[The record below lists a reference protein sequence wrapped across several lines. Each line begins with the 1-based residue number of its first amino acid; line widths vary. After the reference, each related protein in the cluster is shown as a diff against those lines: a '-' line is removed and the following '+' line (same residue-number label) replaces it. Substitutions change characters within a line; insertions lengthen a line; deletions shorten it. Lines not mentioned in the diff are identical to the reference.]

1 MYIFYCVF
9 MSTVMSLIYEFSGLN
24 GIKPA
29 NVFLSFLLFLF
40 INMTITS
47 PNVRYKRRIVIF
59 YFIITILAIC
69 NAAKVRFQLAEI
81 SFFDVKLAKAAGDI
95 AGLFLD
101 KIPYTQIAIILVTF
115 IVIFIFSLKYTL
127 IFDNYK
133 FSKEIYQ
140 QYEIEERWAQVDG
153 IFSPI
158 FVRIIPFLLLISF
171 FIFTSAISKFMSTSS
186 FGNLL
191 ISGKSMA
198 ENYYLETFV
207 DKKDVIAGLIRKIK
221 KDELSKVDAND
232 PLLKGYPFNKQTNM
246 DVVVIQS
253 ETFFDI
259 LKYQDKLEKNGLVI
273 HDDTITQY
281 FRQYQ
286 NEGISGQ
293 LYVPTVG
300 GGTVNTE
307 YEVLTGYG
315 AKYFSKGS
323 IVFTSVLKDATNS
336 LPAYMKKYVGN
347 MKTMAIHNHNADYW
361 DRDRVYPLLDIDEFV
376 DITQFTPEEQA
387 DLVGAWM
394 SDKTIFD
401 MTIRLLEK
409 NPSTNNFILP
419 VTVQNHG
426 PFLGVKGSPI
436 EVDNVTQKDGWEI
449 RNYVANIKYSD
460 EQLKIFMD
468 YINSRTKPTMIV
480 FYGDHKPDPNYD
492 MFKNSPYYNEN
503 ERINVFSTDYFVWF
517 NNAVQ
522 DPKLLALKGTKENIS
537 SASLNR
543 YIQMLLG
550 DDSPVSMYIYN
561 YEKNPENYYNKN
573 VISGVEDSLYRQ
585 ISTRF
590 INNLIDYA
598 KLENTENK

>member
-1 MYIFYCVF
+1 

-101 KIPYTQIAIILVTF
+101 KIPYTQIAMILVTF

-590 INNLIDYA
+590 INNLIDYT

>member
-1 MYIFYCVF
+1 
-9 MSTVMSLIYEFSGLN
+9 
-24 GIKPA
+24 
-29 NVFLSFLLFLF
+29 
-40 INMTITS
+40 
-47 PNVRYKRRIVIF
+47 
-59 YFIITILAIC
+59 
-69 NAAKVRFQLAEI
+69 
-81 SFFDVKLAKAAGDI
+81 
-95 AGLFLD
+95 
-101 KIPYTQIAIILVTF
+101 
-115 IVIFIFSLKYTL
+115 
-127 IFDNYK
+127 
-133 FSKEIYQ
+133 
-140 QYEIEERWAQVDG
+140 
-153 IFSPI
+153 
-158 FVRIIPFLLLISF
+158 
-171 FIFTSAISKFMSTSS
+171 
-186 FGNLL
+186 
-191 ISGKSMA
+191 MA

-426 PFLGVKGSPI
+426 PFLGVKGNPI

-590 INNLIDYA
+590 INNLIDYT

>member
-81 SFFDVKLAKAAGDI
+81 SFFDVKLAKAAGDS

-246 DVVVIQS
+246 DVIVIQS

-401 MTIRLLEK
+401 MTIRSLEK

-426 PFLGVKGSPI
+426 PFLGVKGNPI

-550 DDSPVSMYIYN
+550 DDPPVSMYIYN

-590 INNLIDYA
+590 INNLIDYT

>member
-246 DVVVIQS
+246 DVIVIQS

-426 PFLGVKGSPI
+426 PFLGVKGNPI

>member
-9 MSTVMSLIYEFSGLN
+9 MSFVMSLIYEFSGLN

-29 NVFLSFLLFLF
+29 NVFLSFLLFML
-40 INMTITS
+40 INLIITN
-47 PNVRYKRRIVIF
+47 PNVRYKRRITIF
-59 YFIITILAIC
+59 YFIVTVLAIC

-101 KIPYTQIAIILVTF
+101 KIPYTQIGIILVTF
-115 IVIFIFSLKYTL
+115 IVVFIFSMKYTL

-133 FSKEIYQ
+133 FSKETYEQ
-140 QYEIEERWAQVDG
+140 CEIEERWEQVDG
-153 IFSPI
+153 FFSPI
-158 FVRIIPFLLLISF
+158 FVRIIALLFLIAF
-171 FIFTSAISKFMSTSS
+171 FIFTASISKVMSTSS

-198 ENYYLETFV
+198 ENYYLEKFV
-207 DKKDVIAGLIRKIK
+207 DKKDAAALLIKKIK
-221 KDELSKVDAND
+221 KDELSKVDVND
-232 PLLKGYPFNKQTNM
+232 PLLKGYPYNKQTNM
-246 DVVVIQS
+246 DVIVIQS

-259 LKYQDKLEKNGLVI
+259 AKYQDKLEKNGIVI
-273 HDDTITQY
+273 HDDTITKY

-286 NEGISGQ
+286 DEGISGQ

-323 IVFTSVLKDATNS
+323 IVFTSVLKEATNS
-336 LPAYMKKYVGN
+336 LASYMKKYVGN
-347 MKTMAIHNHNADYW
+347 MKTIGIHNHNADYW

-376 DITQFTPEEQA
+376 DITKFTPEEQA

-401 MTIRLLEK
+401 MTIRLLEQ
-409 NPSTNNFILP
+409 NQYTNNFILP

-492 MFKNSPYYNEN
+492 MFKNSPYYTEN
-503 ERINVFSTDYFVWF
+503 DRINVFSTDYFIWF

-522 DPKLLALKGTKENIS
+522 DPKLIALKGTKENIS

-550 DDSPVSMYIYN
+550 DESPVSMYIYN
-561 YEKNPENYYNKN
+561 YAKNPENYYNKN

-590 INNLIDYA
+590 INNMIDYT
-598 KLENTENK
+598 KLENK

>member
-1 MYIFYCVF
+1 
-9 MSTVMSLIYEFSGLN
+9 MSTVLSLIYEFSGLN

-115 IVIFIFSLKYTL
+115 IIIFIFSLKYTL

-590 INNLIDYA
+590 INNLIDYT

>member
-9 MSTVMSLIYEFSGLN
+9 MSFVMSLIYEFSGLN

-29 NVFLSFLLFLF
+29 NVFLSFLLFML
-40 INMTITS
+40 INLIITN
-47 PNVRYKRRIVIF
+47 PNVRYKRRITIF
-59 YFIITILAIC
+59 YFIVTVLAIC

-101 KIPYTQIAIILVTF
+101 KIPYTQIGIILVTF
-115 IVIFIFSLKYTL
+115 IVVFIFSMKYTL

-133 FSKEIYQ
+133 FSKETYE
-140 QYEIEERWAQVDG
+140 QYEIEERWEQVDG
-153 IFSPI
+153 FFSPI
-158 FVRIIPFLLLISF
+158 FVRIIALLFLIAF
-171 FIFTSAISKFMSTSS
+171 FIFTASISKVMSTSS

-198 ENYYLETFV
+198 ENYYLEKFV
-207 DKKDVIAGLIRKIK
+207 DKKDAAALLIRKIK
-221 KDELSKVDAND
+221 KDELSKVDVND
-232 PLLKGYPFNKQTNM
+232 PLLKGYPYNKQTNM
-246 DVVVIQS
+246 DVIVIQS

-259 LKYQDKLEKNGLVI
+259 AKYQDKLEKNGIVI
-273 HDDTITQY
+273 HDDTITKY

-286 NEGISGQ
+286 DEGISGQ

-323 IVFTSVLKDATNS
+323 IVFTSVLKEATNS
-336 LPAYMKKYVGN
+336 LASYMKKYVGN
-347 MKTMAIHNHNADYW
+347 MKTIGIHNHNADYW

-376 DITQFTPEEQA
+376 DITKFTPEEQA

-401 MTIRLLEK
+401 MTIRLLEQ
-409 NPSTNNFILP
+409 NQYTNNFILP

-492 MFKNSPYYNEN
+492 MFKNSPYYTEN
-503 ERINVFSTDYFVWF
+503 DRINVFSTYYFIWF

-522 DPKLLALKGTKENIS
+522 DPKLIALKGTKENIS

-550 DDSPVSMYIYN
+550 DESPVSMYIYN
-561 YEKNPENYYNKN
+561 YAKNPENYYNKN

-590 INNLIDYA
+590 INNMIDYT
-598 KLENTENK
+598 KLEN

>member
-1 MYIFYCVF
+1 
-9 MSTVMSLIYEFSGLN
+9 MSLIYEFSGLN

-158 FVRIIPFLLLISF
+158 FVRIIPFLILISF

-246 DVVVIQS
+246 DVIVIQS

-590 INNLIDYA
+590 INNLIDYT

>member
-590 INNLIDYA
+590 INNLIDYT

>member
-198 ENYYLETFV
+198 ENYYLQTFV

-426 PFLGVKGSPI
+426 PFLGVKGNPI

-590 INNLIDYA
+590 INNLIDYT

>member
-1 MYIFYCVF
+1 M
-9 MSTVMSLIYEFSGLN
+9 
-24 GIKPA
+24 
-29 NVFLSFLLFLF
+29 
-40 INMTITS
+40 
-47 PNVRYKRRIVIF
+47 
-59 YFIITILAIC
+59 
-69 NAAKVRFQLAEI
+69 
-81 SFFDVKLAKAAGDI
+81 
-95 AGLFLD
+95 
-101 KIPYTQIAIILVTF
+101 
-115 IVIFIFSLKYTL
+115 KYTL

-133 FSKEIYQ
+133 FSKETYEQ
-140 QYEIEERWAQVDG
+140 CEIEERWEQVDG
-153 IFSPI
+153 FFSPI
-158 FVRIIPFLLLISF
+158 FVRIIALLFLIAF
-171 FIFTSAISKFMSTSS
+171 FIFTASISKVMSTSS

-191 ISGKSMA
+191 ISGKSM
-198 ENYYLETFV
+198 LEKFV
-207 DKKDVIAGLIRKIK
+207 DKKDAAALLIKKIK
-221 KDELSKVDAND
+221 KDELSKVDVND
-232 PLLKGYPFNKQTNM
+232 PLLKGYPYNKQTNM
-246 DVVVIQS
+246 DVIVIQS

-259 LKYQDKLEKNGLVI
+259 AKYQDKLEKNGIVI
-273 HDDTITQY
+273 HDDTITKY

-286 NEGISGQ
+286 DEGISGQ

-323 IVFTSVLKDATNS
+323 IVFTSVLKEATNS
-336 LPAYMKKYVGN
+336 LASYMKKYVGN
-347 MKTMAIHNHNADYW
+347 MKTIGIHNHNADYW

-376 DITQFTPEEQA
+376 DITKFTPEEQA

-401 MTIRLLEK
+401 MTIRLLEQ
-409 NPSTNNFILP
+409 NQYTNNFILP

-492 MFKNSPYYNEN
+492 IFKNSPYYTEN
-503 ERINVFSTDYFVWF
+503 DRINVFSTDYFIWF

-522 DPKLLALKGTKENIS
+522 DPKLIALKGTKENIS

-550 DDSPVSMYIYN
+550 DESPVSMYIYN
-561 YEKNPENYYNKN
+561 YAKNPENYYNKN

-590 INNLIDYA
+590 INNMIDYT
-598 KLENTENK
+598 KLENK

>member
-9 MSTVMSLIYEFSGLN
+9 MSFVMSLIYEFSGLN

-29 NVFLSFLLFLF
+29 NVFLSFLLFML
-40 INMTITS
+40 INLIITN
-47 PNVRYKRRIVIF
+47 PNVRYKRRITIF
-59 YFIITILAIC
+59 YFIVTVLAIC

-101 KIPYTQIAIILVTF
+101 KIPYTQIGIILVTF
-115 IVIFIFSLKYTL
+115 IVVFIFSMKYTL

-133 FSKEIYQ
+133 FSKEIYEQ
-140 QYEIEERWAQVDG
+140 CEIEERWEQVDG
-153 IFSPI
+153 FFSPI
-158 FVRIIPFLLLISF
+158 FVRIIALLFLIAF
-171 FIFTSAISKFMSTSS
+171 FIFTASISKVMSTSS

-198 ENYYLETFV
+198 ENYYLEKFV
-207 DKKDVIAGLIRKIK
+207 DKKDAAALLIKKIK
-221 KDELSKVDAND
+221 KDELSKVDVND
-232 PLLKGYPFNKQTNM
+232 PLLKGYPYNKQTNM
-246 DVVVIQS
+246 DVIVIQS

-259 LKYQDKLEKNGLVI
+259 AKYQDKLEKNGIVI
-273 HDDTITQY
+273 HDDTITKY

-286 NEGISGQ
+286 DEGISGQ

-323 IVFTSVLKDATNS
+323 IVFTSVLKEATNS
-336 LPAYMKKYVGN
+336 LASYMKKYVGN
-347 MKTMAIHNHNADYW
+347 MKTIGIHNHNADYW

-376 DITQFTPEEQA
+376 DITKFTPEEQA

-401 MTIRLLEK
+401 MTIRLLEQ
-409 NPSTNNFILP
+409 NQYTNNFILP

-492 MFKNSPYYNEN
+492 IFKNSPYYTEN
-503 ERINVFSTDYFVWF
+503 DRINVFSTDYFIWF

-522 DPKLLALKGTKENIS
+522 DPKLIALKGTKENIS

-550 DDSPVSMYIYN
+550 DESPVSMYIYN
-561 YEKNPENYYNKN
+561 YAKNPENYYNKN

-590 INNLIDYA
+590 INNMIDYT
-598 KLENTENK
+598 KLENK

>member
-9 MSTVMSLIYEFSGLN
+9 MSFVMSLIYEFSGLN

-29 NVFLSFLLFLF
+29 NVFLSFLLFML
-40 INMTITS
+40 INLTITN
-47 PNVRYKRRIVIF
+47 PNVRYKRRITIF
-59 YFIITILAIC
+59 YFIVTVLAIC

-101 KIPYTQIAIILVTF
+101 KIPYTQIGIILVTF
-115 IVIFIFSLKYTL
+115 IVVFIFSMKYTL

-133 FSKEIYQ
+133 FSKETYQ
-140 QYEIEERWAQVDG
+140 QYEIEERWEQVDG
-153 IFSPI
+153 FFSPI
-158 FVRIIPFLLLISF
+158 FVRIIALLFLIAF
-171 FIFTSAISKFMSTSS
+171 FIFTASISKVMSTSS

-198 ENYYLETFV
+198 ENYYLEKFV
-207 DKKDVIAGLIRKIK
+207 DKKDAAALLIRKIK
-221 KDELSKVDAND
+221 KDELSKVDVND
-232 PLLKGYPFNKQTNM
+232 PLLKGYPYNKQTNM
-246 DVVVIQS
+246 DVIVIQS

-259 LKYQDKLEKNGLVI
+259 AKYQDKLEKNGIVI
-273 HDDTITQY
+273 HDDTITKY

-286 NEGISGQ
+286 DEGISGQ

-323 IVFTSVLKDATNS
+323 IVFTSVLKEATNS
-336 LPAYMKKYVGN
+336 LASYMKKYVGN
-347 MKTMAIHNHNADYW
+347 MKTIGIHNHNADYW

-376 DITQFTPEEQA
+376 DITKFTPEEQA

-401 MTIRLLEK
+401 MTIRLLEQ
-409 NPSTNNFILP
+409 NQYTNNFILP

-492 MFKNSPYYNEN
+492 IFKNSPYYTEN
-503 ERINVFSTDYFVWF
+503 DRINVFSTDYFIWF

-522 DPKLLALKGTKENIS
+522 DPKLIALKGTKENIS

-550 DDSPVSMYIYN
+550 DESPVSMYIYN
-561 YEKNPENYYNKN
+561 YAKNPENYYNKN

-590 INNLIDYA
+590 INNMIDYT
-598 KLENTENK
+598 KLENK

>member
-115 IVIFIFSLKYTL
+115 IAIFIFSLKYTL

-590 INNLIDYA
+590 INNLIDYT

>member
-401 MTIRLLEK
+401 MTIRFLEK

-590 INNLIDYA
+590 INNLIDYT

>member
-9 MSTVMSLIYEFSGLN
+9 MSFVMSLIYEFSGLN

-29 NVFLSFLLFLF
+29 NVFLSFLLFML
-40 INMTITS
+40 INLIITN
-47 PNVRYKRRIVIF
+47 PNLRYKRRITIF
-59 YFIITILAIC
+59 YFIVTVLAIC

-101 KIPYTQIAIILVTF
+101 KIPYTQIGIILVTF
-115 IVIFIFSLKYTL
+115 IVVFIFSMKYTL

-133 FSKEIYQ
+133 FSKETYEQ
-140 QYEIEERWAQVDG
+140 CEIEERWEQVDG
-153 IFSPI
+153 FFSPI
-158 FVRIIPFLLLISF
+158 FVRIIALLFLIAF
-171 FIFTSAISKFMSTSS
+171 FIFTASISKVMSTSS

-198 ENYYLETFV
+198 ENYYLEKFV
-207 DKKDVIAGLIRKIK
+207 DKKDAAALLIKKIK
-221 KDELSKVDAND
+221 KDELSKVDVND
-232 PLLKGYPFNKQTNM
+232 PLLKGYPYNKQTNM
-246 DVVVIQS
+246 DVIVIQS

-259 LKYQDKLEKNGLVI
+259 AKYQDKLEKNGIVI
-273 HDDTITQY
+273 HDDTITKY

-286 NEGISGQ
+286 DEGISGQ

-323 IVFTSVLKDATNS
+323 IVFTSVLKEATNS
-336 LPAYMKKYVGN
+336 LASYMKKYVGN
-347 MKTMAIHNHNADYW
+347 MKTIGIHNHNADYW

-376 DITQFTPEEQA
+376 DITKFTPEEQA

-401 MTIRLLEK
+401 MTIRLLEQ
-409 NPSTNNFILP
+409 NQYTNNFILP

-492 MFKNSPYYNEN
+492 IFKNSPYYTEN
-503 ERINVFSTDYFVWF
+503 DRINVFSTDYFIWF

-522 DPKLLALKGTKENIS
+522 DPKLIALKGTKENIS

-550 DDSPVSMYIYN
+550 DESPVSMYIYN
-561 YEKNPENYYNKN
+561 YAKNPENYYNKN

-590 INNLIDYA
+590 INNMIDYT
-598 KLENTENK
+598 KLENK

>member
-1 MYIFYCVF
+1 M
-9 MSTVMSLIYEFSGLN
+9 
-24 GIKPA
+24 
-29 NVFLSFLLFLF
+29 
-40 INMTITS
+40 
-47 PNVRYKRRIVIF
+47 
-59 YFIITILAIC
+59 
-69 NAAKVRFQLAEI
+69 
-81 SFFDVKLAKAAGDI
+81 
-95 AGLFLD
+95 
-101 KIPYTQIAIILVTF
+101 
-115 IVIFIFSLKYTL
+115 KYTL

-590 INNLIDYA
+590 INNLIDYT

>member
-246 DVVVIQS
+246 DVIVIQS

-590 INNLIDYA
+590 INNLIDYT

>member
-9 MSTVMSLIYEFSGLN
+9 MSFVMSLIYEFSGLN

-29 NVFLSFLLFLF
+29 NVFLSFLLFML
-40 INMTITS
+40 INLIITN
-47 PNVRYKRRIVIF
+47 PNVRYKRRITIF
-59 YFIITILAIC
+59 YFIVTVLAIC

-101 KIPYTQIAIILVTF
+101 KIPYTQIGIILVTF
-115 IVIFIFSLKYTL
+115 IVVFIFSMKYTL

-133 FSKEIYQ
+133 FSKETYEQ
-140 QYEIEERWAQVDG
+140 CEIEERWEQVDG
-153 IFSPI
+153 FFSPI
-158 FVRIIPFLLLISF
+158 FVRIIALLFLIAF
-171 FIFTSAISKFMSTSS
+171 FIFTASISKVMSTSS

-198 ENYYLETFV
+198 ENYYLEKFV
-207 DKKDVIAGLIRKIK
+207 DKKDAAALLIKKIK
-221 KDELSKVDAND
+221 KDELSKVDVND
-232 PLLKGYPFNKQTNM
+232 PLLKGYPYNKQTNM
-246 DVVVIQS
+246 DVIVIQS

-259 LKYQDKLEKNGLVI
+259 AKYQDKLEKNGIVI
-273 HDDTITQY
+273 HDDTITKY

-286 NEGISGQ
+286 DEGISGQ

-323 IVFTSVLKDATNS
+323 IVFTSVLKEATNS
-336 LPAYMKKYVGN
+336 LASYMKKYVGN
-347 MKTMAIHNHNADYW
+347 MKTIGIHNHNADYW

-376 DITQFTPEEQA
+376 DITKFTPEEQA

-401 MTIRLLEK
+401 MTIRLLEQ
-409 NPSTNNFILP
+409 NQYTNNFILP

-492 MFKNSPYYNEN
+492 IFKNSPYYTEN
-503 ERINVFSTDYFVWF
+503 DRINVFSTDYFIWF

-522 DPKLLALKGTKENIS
+522 DPKLIALKGTKENIS

-550 DDSPVSMYIYN
+550 DESPVSMYIYN
-561 YEKNPENYYNKN
+561 Y
-573 VISGVEDSLYRQ
+573 
-585 ISTRF
+585 
-590 INNLIDYA
+590 A
-598 KLENTENK
+598 KKCDKRC

>member
-426 PFLGVKGSPI
+426 PFLGVKGNPI

-590 INNLIDYA
+590 INNLIDYT

>member
-9 MSTVMSLIYEFSGLN
+9 MSFVMSLIYEFSGLN

-29 NVFLSFLLFLF
+29 NVFLSFLLFML
-40 INMTITS
+40 INLIITN
-47 PNVRYKRRIVIF
+47 PNVRYKRRITIF
-59 YFIITILAIC
+59 YFIVTVLAIC

-101 KIPYTQIAIILVTF
+101 KIPYTQIGIIIVTF
-115 IVIFIFSLKYTL
+115 IVVFIFSMKYTL

-133 FSKEIYQ
+133 FSKETYEQ
-140 QYEIEERWAQVDG
+140 CEIEERWEQVDG
-153 IFSPI
+153 FFSPI
-158 FVRIIPFLLLISF
+158 FVRIIALLFLIAF
-171 FIFTSAISKFMSTSS
+171 FIFTASISKVMSTSS

-198 ENYYLETFV
+198 ENYYLEKFV
-207 DKKDVIAGLIRKIK
+207 DKKDAAALLIRKIK
-221 KDELSKVDAND
+221 KDELSKVDVND
-232 PLLKGYPFNKQTNM
+232 PLLKGYPYNKQTNM
-246 DVVVIQS
+246 DVIVIQS

-259 LKYQDKLEKNGLVI
+259 AKYQDKLEKNGIVI
-273 HDDTITQY
+273 HDDTITKY

-286 NEGISGQ
+286 DEGISGQ

-323 IVFTSVLKDATNS
+323 IVFTSVLKEATNS
-336 LPAYMKKYVGN
+336 LASYMKKYVGN
-347 MKTMAIHNHNADYW
+347 MKTIGIHNHNADYW

-376 DITQFTPEEQA
+376 DITKFTPEEQA

-401 MTIRLLEK
+401 MTIRLLEQ
-409 NPSTNNFILP
+409 NQYTNNFILP

-492 MFKNSPYYNEN
+492 IFKNSPYYTEN
-503 ERINVFSTDYFVWF
+503 DRINVFSTDYFIWF

-522 DPKLLALKGTKENIS
+522 DPKLIALKGTKENIS

-550 DDSPVSMYIYN
+550 DESPVSMYIYN
-561 YEKNPENYYNKN
+561 YAKNPENYYNKN

-590 INNLIDYA
+590 INNMIDYT
-598 KLENTENK
+598 KLENK

>member
-9 MSTVMSLIYEFSGLN
+9 MSFVMSLIYEFSGLN

-29 NVFLSFLLFLF
+29 NVFLSFLLFML
-40 INMTITS
+40 INLIITN
-47 PNVRYKRRIVIF
+47 PNVRYKRRITIF
-59 YFIITILAIC
+59 YFIVTVLAIC

-101 KIPYTQIAIILVTF
+101 KIPYTQIGIILVTF
-115 IVIFIFSLKYTL
+115 IVVFIFSMKYTL

-133 FSKEIYQ
+133 FSKETYEQ
-140 QYEIEERWAQVDG
+140 CEIEERWEQVDG
-153 IFSPI
+153 FFSPI
-158 FVRIIPFLLLISF
+158 FVRIIALLFLIAF
-171 FIFTSAISKFMSTSS
+171 FIFTASISKVMSTSS

-198 ENYYLETFV
+198 ENYYLEKFV
-207 DKKDVIAGLIRKIK
+207 DKKDAAALLIKKIK
-221 KDELSKVDAND
+221 KDELSKVDVND
-232 PLLKGYPFNKQTNM
+232 PLLKGYPYNKQTNM
-246 DVVVIQS
+246 DVIVIQS

-259 LKYQDKLEKNGLVI
+259 AKYQDKLEKNGIVI
-273 HDDTITQY
+273 HDDTITKY

-286 NEGISGQ
+286 DEGISGQ

-323 IVFTSVLKDATNS
+323 IVFTSVLKEATNS
-336 LPAYMKKYVGN
+336 LASYMKKYVGN
-347 MKTMAIHNHNADYW
+347 MKTIGIHNHNADYW

-376 DITQFTPEEQA
+376 DITKFTPEEQA

-401 MTIRLLEK
+401 MTIRLLEQ
-409 NPSTNNFILP
+409 NQYTNNFILP

-492 MFKNSPYYNEN
+492 IFKNSPYYTEN
-503 ERINVFSTDYFVWF
+503 DRINVFSTDYFIWF

-522 DPKLLALKGTKENIS
+522 DPKLIALKGTKENIS

-550 DDSPVSMYIYN
+550 DESPVSMYIYN
-561 YEKNPENYYNKN
+561 YAKNPENYFNKN

-590 INNLIDYA
+590 INNMIDYT
-598 KLENTENK
+598 KLENK

>member
-9 MSTVMSLIYEFSGLN
+9 MSFVMSLIYEFSGLN

-29 NVFLSFLLFLF
+29 NVFLSFLLFML
-40 INMTITS
+40 INLTITN
-47 PNVRYKRRIVIF
+47 PNVRYKRRITIF
-59 YFIITILAIC
+59 YFIVTVLAIC

-101 KIPYTQIAIILVTF
+101 KIPYTQIGIILVTF
-115 IVIFIFSLKYTL
+115 IVVFIFSMKYTL

-133 FSKEIYQ
+133 FSKETYQ
-140 QYEIEERWAQVDG
+140 QNEIEERWEQVDG
-153 IFSPI
+153 FFSPI
-158 FVRIIPFLLLISF
+158 FVRIIALLFLIAF
-171 FIFTSAISKFMSTSS
+171 FIFTASISKVMSTSS

-198 ENYYLETFV
+198 ENYYLEKFV
-207 DKKDVIAGLIRKIK
+207 DKKDAAALLIKKIK
-221 KDELSKVDAND
+221 KDELSKVDVND
-232 PLLKGYPFNKQTNM
+232 PLLKGYPYNKQTNM
-246 DVVVIQS
+246 DVIVIQS

-259 LKYQDKLEKNGLVI
+259 AKYQDKLEKNGIVI
-273 HDDTITQY
+273 HDDTITKY

-286 NEGISGQ
+286 DEGISGQ

-323 IVFTSVLKDATNS
+323 IVFTSVLKEATNS
-336 LPAYMKKYVGN
+336 LASYMKKYVGN
-347 MKTMAIHNHNADYW
+347 MKTIGIHNHNADYW

-376 DITQFTPEEQA
+376 DITKFTPEEQA

-401 MTIRLLEK
+401 MTIRLLEQ
-409 NPSTNNFILP
+409 NQYTNNFILP

-492 MFKNSPYYNEN
+492 MFKNSPYYTEN
-503 ERINVFSTDYFVWF
+503 DRINVFSTDYFIWF

-522 DPKLLALKGTKENIS
+522 DPKLIALKGTKENIS

-550 DDSPVSMYIYN
+550 DESPVSMYIYN
-561 YEKNPENYYNKN
+561 YAKNPENYYNKN

-590 INNLIDYA
+590 INNMIDYT
-598 KLENTENK
+598 KLENK

>member
-1 MYIFYCVF
+1 
-9 MSTVMSLIYEFSGLN
+9 MSLIYEFSGLN

>member
-158 FVRIIPFLLLISF
+158 FVRIIPFLILISF

-246 DVVVIQS
+246 DVIVIQS

-590 INNLIDYA
+590 INNLIDYT

>member
-1 MYIFYCVF
+1 
-9 MSTVMSLIYEFSGLN
+9 
-24 GIKPA
+24 
-29 NVFLSFLLFLF
+29 
-40 INMTITS
+40 MTITS

-246 DVVVIQS
+246 DVIVIQS

-426 PFLGVKGSPI
+426 PFLGVKGNPI

-590 INNLIDYA
+590 INNLIDYT

>member
-9 MSTVMSLIYEFSGLN
+9 MSFVMSLIYEFSGLN

-29 NVFLSFLLFLF
+29 NVFLSFLLFML
-40 INMTITS
+40 INLIITN
-47 PNVRYKRRIVIF
+47 PNVRYKRRITIF
-59 YFIITILAIC
+59 YFIVTVLAIC

-101 KIPYTQIAIILVTF
+101 KIPYTQIGIILVTF
-115 IVIFIFSLKYTL
+115 IVVFIFSMKYTL

-133 FSKEIYQ
+133 FSKETYEQ
-140 QYEIEERWAQVDG
+140 CEIEERWEQVDG
-153 IFSPI
+153 FFSPI
-158 FVRIIPFLLLISF
+158 FVRIIALLFLIAF
-171 FIFTSAISKFMSTSS
+171 FIFTASISKVMSTSS

-198 ENYYLETFV
+198 ENYYLEKFV
-207 DKKDVIAGLIRKIK
+207 DKKDAAALLIKKIK
-221 KDELSKVDAND
+221 KDELSKVDVND
-232 PLLKGYPFNKQTNM
+232 PLLKGYPYNKQTNM
-246 DVVVIQS
+246 DVIVIQS

-259 LKYQDKLEKNGLVI
+259 AKYQDKLEKNGIVI
-273 HDDTITQY
+273 HDDTITKY

-286 NEGISGQ
+286 DEGISGQ

-323 IVFTSVLKDATNS
+323 IVFTSVLKEATNS
-336 LPAYMKKYVGN
+336 LASYMKKYVGN
-347 MKTMAIHNHNADYW
+347 MKTIGIHNHNADYW

-376 DITQFTPEEQA
+376 DITKFTPEEQA

-401 MTIRLLEK
+401 MTIRLLEQ
-409 NPSTNNFILP
+409 NQYTNNFILP

-492 MFKNSPYYNEN
+492 IFKNSPYYTEN
-503 ERINVFSTDYFVWF
+503 DRINVFSTDYFIWF

-522 DPKLLALKGTKENIS
+522 DPKLIALKGTKENIS

-550 DDSPVSMYIYN
+550 DESPVSMYIYN
-561 YEKNPENYYNKN
+561 YAKNPENYYNKN

-590 INNLIDYA
+590 INNMIDYT
-598 KLENTENK
+598 KLENK

>member
-9 MSTVMSLIYEFSGLN
+9 MSFVMSLIYEFSGLN

-29 NVFLSFLLFLF
+29 NVFLSFLLFML
-40 INMTITS
+40 INLTITN
-47 PNVRYKRRIVIF
+47 PNVRYKRRITIF
-59 YFIITILAIC
+59 YFIVTVLAIC

-101 KIPYTQIAIILVTF
+101 KIPYTQIGIILVTF
-115 IVIFIFSLKYTL
+115 IVVFIFSMKYTL

-133 FSKEIYQ
+133 FSKETYE
-140 QYEIEERWAQVDG
+140 QYEIEERWEQVDG
-153 IFSPI
+153 FFSPI
-158 FVRIIPFLLLISF
+158 FVRIIALLFLIAF
-171 FIFTSAISKFMSTSS
+171 FIFTASISKVMSTSS

-198 ENYYLETFV
+198 ENYYLEKFV
-207 DKKDVIAGLIRKIK
+207 DKKDAADLLIRKIK
-221 KDELSKVDAND
+221 KDELSKVDVND
-232 PLLKGYPFNKQTNM
+232 PLLKGYPYNKQTNM
-246 DVVVIQS
+246 DVIVIQS

-259 LKYQDKLEKNGLVI
+259 AKYQDKLEKNGIVI
-273 HDDTITQY
+273 HDDTITKY

-286 NEGISGQ
+286 DEGISGQ

-323 IVFTSVLKDATNS
+323 IVFTSVLKEATNS
-336 LPAYMKKYVGN
+336 LASYMKKYVGN
-347 MKTMAIHNHNADYW
+347 MKTIGIHNHNADYW

-376 DITQFTPEEQA
+376 DITKFTPEEQA

-401 MTIRLLEK
+401 MTIRLLEQ
-409 NPSTNNFILP
+409 NQYTNNFILP

-492 MFKNSPYYNEN
+492 MFKNSPYYTEN
-503 ERINVFSTDYFVWF
+503 DRINVFSTDYFIWF

-522 DPKLLALKGTKENIS
+522 DPKLIALKGTKENIS

-550 DDSPVSMYIYN
+550 DESPVSMYIYN
-561 YEKNPENYYNKN
+561 YAKNPENYYNKN

-590 INNLIDYA
+590 INNMIDYT
-598 KLENTENK
+598 KLEN

>member
-1 MYIFYCVF
+1 MYIFYCIF

-29 NVFLSFLLFLF
+29 NVLLSFLLFLF

-590 INNLIDYA
+590 INNLIDYT

>member
-9 MSTVMSLIYEFSGLN
+9 MSFVMSLIYEFSGLN

-29 NVFLSFLLFLF
+29 NVFLSFLLFML
-40 INMTITS
+40 INLIITN
-47 PNVRYKRRIVIF
+47 PNVRYKRRITIF
-59 YFIITILAIC
+59 YFIVTVLAIC

-101 KIPYTQIAIILVTF
+101 KIPYTQIGIILVTF
-115 IVIFIFSLKYTL
+115 IVVFIFSMKYTL

-133 FSKEIYQ
+133 FSKETYEQ
-140 QYEIEERWAQVDG
+140 CEIEERWEQVDG
-153 IFSPI
+153 FFSPI
-158 FVRIIPFLLLISF
+158 FVRIIALLFLIAF
-171 FIFTSAISKFMSTSS
+171 FIFTASISKVMSTSS

-198 ENYYLETFV
+198 ENYYLEKFV
-207 DKKDVIAGLIRKIK
+207 DKKDAAALLIKKIK
-221 KDELSKVDAND
+221 KDELSKVDVND
-232 PLLKGYPFNKQTNM
+232 PLLKGYPYNKQTNM
-246 DVVVIQS
+246 DVIVIQS

-259 LKYQDKLEKNGLVI
+259 AKYQDKLEKNGIVI
-273 HDDTITQY
+273 HDDTITKY

-286 NEGISGQ
+286 DEGISGQ

-323 IVFTSVLKDATNS
+323 IVFTSVLKEATNS
-336 LPAYMKKYVGN
+336 LASYMKKYVGN
-347 MKTMAIHNHNADYW
+347 MKTIGIHNHNADYW

-376 DITQFTPEEQA
+376 DITKFTPEEQA

-401 MTIRLLEK
+401 MTIRLLEQ
-409 NPSTNNFILP
+409 NQYTNNFILP

-492 MFKNSPYYNEN
+492 IFKNSPYYTEN
-503 ERINVFSTDYFVWF
+503 DRINVFSTDYFIWF

-522 DPKLLALKGTKENIS
+522 DPKLIALKGTKENIS

-550 DDSPVSMYIYN
+550 DESPVSMYIYN
-561 YEKNPENYYNKN
+561 YAN

-590 INNLIDYA
+590 INNMIDYT
-598 KLENTENK
+598 KLENK

>member
-1 MYIFYCVF
+1 
-9 MSTVMSLIYEFSGLN
+9 MSLIYEFSGLN

-590 INNLIDYA
+590 INNLIDYT

>member
-9 MSTVMSLIYEFSGLN
+9 MSFVMSLIYEFSGLN

-29 NVFLSFLLFLF
+29 NVFLSFLLFML
-40 INMTITS
+40 INLTITN
-47 PNVRYKRRIVIF
+47 PNVRYKRRITIF
-59 YFIITILAIC
+59 YFIVTVLAIC

-101 KIPYTQIAIILVTF
+101 KIPYTQIGIILVTF
-115 IVIFIFSLKYTL
+115 IVVFIFSMKYTL

-133 FSKEIYQ
+133 FSKETYE
-140 QYEIEERWAQVDG
+140 QYEIEERWEQVDG
-153 IFSPI
+153 FFSPI
-158 FVRIIPFLLLISF
+158 FVRIIALLFLIAF
-171 FIFTSAISKFMSTSS
+171 FIFTASISKVMSTSS

-198 ENYYLETFV
+198 ENYYLEKFV
-207 DKKDVIAGLIRKIK
+207 DKKDAAALLIRKIK
-221 KDELSKVDAND
+221 KDELSKVDVND
-232 PLLKGYPFNKQTNM
+232 PLLKGYPYNKQTNM
-246 DVVVIQS
+246 DVIVIQS

-259 LKYQDKLEKNGLVI
+259 AKYQDKLEKNGIVI
-273 HDDTITQY
+273 HDDTITKY

-286 NEGISGQ
+286 DEGISGQ

-323 IVFTSVLKDATNS
+323 IVFTSVLKEATNS
-336 LPAYMKKYVGN
+336 LASYMKKYVGN
-347 MKTMAIHNHNADYW
+347 MKTIGIHNHNADYW

-376 DITQFTPEEQA
+376 DITKFTPEEQA

-401 MTIRLLEK
+401 MTIRLLEQ
-409 NPSTNNFILP
+409 NQYTNNFILP

-492 MFKNSPYYNEN
+492 IFKNSPYYTEN
-503 ERINVFSTDYFVWF
+503 DRVNVFSTDYFIWF

-522 DPKLLALKGTKENIS
+522 DPKLIALKGTKENIS

-550 DDSPVSMYIYN
+550 DESPVSMYIYN
-561 YEKNPENYYNKN
+561 YAKNPENYYNKN

-590 INNLIDYA
+590 INNMIDYT
-598 KLENTENK
+598 KLENK

>member
-115 IVIFIFSLKYTL
+115 IIIFIFSLKYTL

-590 INNLIDYA
+590 INNLIDYT

>member
-9 MSTVMSLIYEFSGLN
+9 MSFVMSLIYEFSGLN

-29 NVFLSFLLFLF
+29 NVFLSFLLFML
-40 INMTITS
+40 INLTITN
-47 PNVRYKRRIVIF
+47 PNVRYKRRITIF
-59 YFIITILAIC
+59 YFIVTVLAIC

-101 KIPYTQIAIILVTF
+101 KIPYTQIGIILVTF
-115 IVIFIFSLKYTL
+115 IVVFIFSMKYTL

-133 FSKEIYQ
+133 FSKETYQ
-140 QYEIEERWAQVDG
+140 QYEIEERWEQVDG
-153 IFSPI
+153 FFSPI
-158 FVRIIPFLLLISF
+158 FVRIIALLFLIAF
-171 FIFTSAISKFMSTSS
+171 FIFTASISKVMSTSS

-198 ENYYLETFV
+198 ENYYLEKFV
-207 DKKDVIAGLIRKIK
+207 DKKDAAALLIRKIK
-221 KDELSKVDAND
+221 KDELSKVDVND
-232 PLLKGYPFNKQTNM
+232 PLLKGYPYNKQTNM
-246 DVVVIQS
+246 DVIVIQS

-259 LKYQDKLEKNGLVI
+259 AKYQDKLEKNGIVI
-273 HDDTITQY
+273 HDDTITKY

-286 NEGISGQ
+286 DEGISGQ

-323 IVFTSVLKDATNS
+323 IVFTSVLKEATNS
-336 LPAYMKKYVGN
+336 LASYMKKYVGN
-347 MKTMAIHNHNADYW
+347 MKTIGIHNHNADYW

-376 DITQFTPEEQA
+376 DITKFTPEEQA

-401 MTIRLLEK
+401 MTIRLLEQ
-409 NPSTNNFILP
+409 NQYTNNFILP

-492 MFKNSPYYNEN
+492 MFKNSPYYTEN
-503 ERINVFSTDYFVWF
+503 DRINVFSTDYFIWF

-522 DPKLLALKGTKENIS
+522 DPKLIALKGTKENIS

-550 DDSPVSMYIYN
+550 DESPVSMYIYN
-561 YEKNPENYYNKN
+561 YAKNPENYYNKN

-590 INNLIDYA
+590 INNMIDYT
-598 KLENTENK
+598 KLEN

>member
-1 MYIFYCVF
+1 
-9 MSTVMSLIYEFSGLN
+9 MSLIYEFSGLN

-246 DVVVIQS
+246 DVIVIQS

-590 INNLIDYA
+590 INNLIDYT

>member
-9 MSTVMSLIYEFSGLN
+9 MSFVMSLIYEFSGLN

-29 NVFLSFLLFLF
+29 NVFLSFLLFML
-40 INMTITS
+40 INLIITN
-47 PNVRYKRRIVIF
+47 PNVRYKRRITIF
-59 YFIITILAIC
+59 YFIVTVLAIC

-101 KIPYTQIAIILVTF
+101 KIPYTQIGIILVTF
-115 IVIFIFSLKYTL
+115 IVVFIFSMKYTL

-133 FSKEIYQ
+133 FSKETYQ
-140 QYEIEERWAQVDG
+140 QNEIEERWEQLDG
-153 IFSPI
+153 FFSPI
-158 FVRIIPFLLLISF
+158 FVRIIALLFLIAF
-171 FIFTSAISKFMSTSS
+171 FIFTASISKVMSTSS

-198 ENYYLETFV
+198 ENYYLEKFV
-207 DKKDVIAGLIRKIK
+207 DKKDAAALLIKKIK
-221 KDELSKVDAND
+221 KDELSKVDVND
-232 PLLKGYPFNKQTNM
+232 PLLKGYPYNKQTNM
-246 DVVVIQS
+246 DVIVIQS

-259 LKYQDKLEKNGLVI
+259 AKYQDKLEKNGIVI
-273 HDDTITQY
+273 HDDTITKY

-286 NEGISGQ
+286 DEGISGQ

-323 IVFTSVLKDATNS
+323 IVFTSVLKEATNS
-336 LPAYMKKYVGN
+336 LASYMKKYVGN
-347 MKTMAIHNHNADYW
+347 MKTIGIHNHNADYW

-376 DITQFTPEEQA
+376 DITKFTPEEQA

-401 MTIRLLEK
+401 MTIRLLEQ
-409 NPSTNNFILP
+409 NQNTNNFILP

-492 MFKNSPYYNEN
+492 MFKNSPYYTEN
-503 ERINVFSTDYFVWF
+503 DRINVFSTDYFIWF

-522 DPKLLALKGTKENIS
+522 EPKLIALKGTKENIS

-550 DDSPVSMYIYN
+550 DESPVSMYIYN
-561 YEKNPENYYNKN
+561 YAKNPENYYNKN

-590 INNLIDYA
+590 INNMIDYT
-598 KLENTENK
+598 KLENK

>member
-9 MSTVMSLIYEFSGLN
+9 MSFVMSLIYEFSGLN

-29 NVFLSFLLFLF
+29 NVFLSFLLFML
-40 INMTITS
+40 INLIITN
-47 PNVRYKRRIVIF
+47 PNVRYKRRITIF
-59 YFIITILAIC
+59 YFIVTVLAIC

-101 KIPYTQIAIILVTF
+101 KIPYTQIGIILVTF
-115 IVIFIFSLKYTL
+115 IVVFIFSMKYTL

-133 FSKEIYQ
+133 FSKETYEQ
-140 QYEIEERWAQVDG
+140 CEIEERWEQVDG
-153 IFSPI
+153 FFSPI
-158 FVRIIPFLLLISF
+158 FVRIIALLFLIAF
-171 FIFTSAISKFMSTSS
+171 FIFTASISKVMSTSS

-198 ENYYLETFV
+198 ENYYLEKFV
-207 DKKDVIAGLIRKIK
+207 DKKDAAALLIKKIK
-221 KDELSKVDAND
+221 KDELSKVDVND
-232 PLLKGYPFNKQTNM
+232 PLLKGYPYNKQTNM
-246 DVVVIQS
+246 DVIVIQS

-259 LKYQDKLEKNGLVI
+259 AKYQDKLEKNGIVI
-273 HDDTITQY
+273 HDDTITKY

-286 NEGISGQ
+286 DEGISGQ

-323 IVFTSVLKDATNS
+323 IVFTSVLKEATNS
-336 LPAYMKKYVGN
+336 LASYMKKYVGN
-347 MKTMAIHNHNADYW
+347 MKTIGIHNHNADYW

-376 DITQFTPEEQA
+376 DITKFTPEEQA

-401 MTIRLLEK
+401 MTIRLLEQ
-409 NPSTNNFILP
+409 NQYTNNFILP

-492 MFKNSPYYNEN
+492 MFKNSPYYTEN
-503 ERINVFSTDYFVWF
+503 DRINVFSTDYFIWF

-522 DPKLLALKGTKENIS
+522 DPKLIALKGTKENIS

-550 DDSPVSMYIYN
+550 DESPVSMYIYN
-561 YEKNPENYYNKN
+561 YAKNPENYYNKN

-590 INNLIDYA
+590 INNMIDYT
-598 KLENTENK
+598 KLEN